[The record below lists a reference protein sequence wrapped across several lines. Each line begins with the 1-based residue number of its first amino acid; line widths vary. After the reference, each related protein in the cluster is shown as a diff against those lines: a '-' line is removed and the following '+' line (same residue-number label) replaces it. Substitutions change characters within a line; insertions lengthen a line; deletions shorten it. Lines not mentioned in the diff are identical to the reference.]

1 MTRPSKASL
10 RSAANVLRYSMRAG
24 HKNYGDFAEAFY
36 THFGIEQSAALTTV
50 QQ

>member
-24 HKNYGDFAEAFY
+24 HKNYGDFAETFY
-36 THFGIEQSAALTTV
+36 TYSGIELFAALTAV